1 MHYFFTVLFGLL
13 SVFKQHAWI
22 LLVRKPVVSI
32 QVVSIRIQVVKLY
45 KKFDHF
51 KLSLG
56 VNKKNIL
63 AWMFFVLCGKYLK
76 LFTPGLNKL
85 LSKRS
90 ATACEQALCLG
101 KKGYLSREEGKW
113 WNPFSPTKEPSAR
126 LRRGSRGR
134 VQGVR
139 PPPPLRWPAVF

>member
-22 LLVRKPVVSI
+22 LLLRKPVVSI

-90 ATACEQALCLG
+90 AAACEQALCLG

-113 WNPFSPTKEPSAR
+113 WNPFSPTKEPGAR

-134 VQGVR
+134 VQGV